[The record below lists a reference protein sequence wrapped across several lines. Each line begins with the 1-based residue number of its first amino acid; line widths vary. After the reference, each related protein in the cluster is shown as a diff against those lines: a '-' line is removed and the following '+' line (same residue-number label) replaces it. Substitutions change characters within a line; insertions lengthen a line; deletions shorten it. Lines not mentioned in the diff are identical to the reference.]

1 MNSTA
6 GVLIDAGA
14 SEGCNESLPEAA
26 RRRKTRDGI
35 ARTGRTN
42 QVHAEHIMLLEATA
56 QFLRETL
63 VFRSKPF
70 LRRLHACRFLQL
82 DKRDIQFPP
91 ATQRVTSLSHFGQ
104 AANSMC
110 FELPPTSPTALYPL
124 AKINLQ
130 DCILEWGGL
139 CERFKREGN
148 RLRINAR
155 KFADAQAH
163 FDDAQAAV
171 PCGLFRGP
179 LQNGLRSSIAL

>member
-1 MNSTA
+1 MN
-6 GVLIDAGA
+6 
-14 SEGCNESLPEAA
+14 
-26 RRRKTRDGI
+26 
-35 ARTGRTN
+35 
-42 QVHAEHIMLLEATA
+42 H
-56 QFLRETL
+56 
-63 VFRSKPF
+63 F
-70 LRRLHACRFLQL
+70 LRRLDAEKPAMALPELGELIRFTQNTLCSW
-82 DKRDIQFPP
+82 KRRRSSSARRWFFAQNLFFDGYTHVGSSNLTNEISSSPP

-148 RLRINAR
+148 SLRINAR